1 MIKIQ
6 KLRIV
11 TNVCN
16 TALMRLTQE
25 GEGFKPKLGQIERL
39 G

>member
-6 KLRIV
+6 KLHIV
-11 TNVCN
+11 TNVRN

-25 GEGFKPKLGQIERL
+25 GEGFKAKLD
-39 G
+39 